1 MCEQIT
7 VLWPSPQPFD
17 RVTDWL
23 LQIERFGSCRLGW
36 GVAWRD
42 RGEVRSYRSIGSFTG
57 DLAGRAILAEVESA
71 EFMVHLRRPTLL
83 STMQLADAQP
93 FVDAAASFA
102 FCHNGNFANEAEYR
116 DRYRGELQG
125 SADSEVGY
133 CMLRELLV
141 AGLDPA
147 EAIATV
153 HAKLSGN
160 ANLGYLG
167 ADGTALVLSS
177 HPINQMWVFRLDE
190 ALITSTQLHSR
201 DNSLFDLVFT
211 GATDRQPISGVHVMA
226 SA

>member
-93 FVDAAASFA
+93 FVDAAAPLGPQENATPVGPAIEKSAPPQPARF
-102 FCHNGNFANEAEYR
+102 EA
-116 DRYRGELQG
+116 
-125 SADSEVGY
+125 
-133 CMLRELLV
+133 
-141 AGLDPA
+141 
-147 EAIATV
+147 
-153 HAKLSGN
+153 
-160 ANLGYLG
+160 
-167 ADGTALVLSS
+167 
-177 HPINQMWVFRLDE
+177 
-190 ALITSTQLHSR
+190 
-201 DNSLFDLVFT
+201 
-211 GATDRQPISGVHVMA
+211 
-226 SA
+226 